1 MRRYFA
7 RMAKLE
13 AYTIIKLDYFATADV
28 PHWAALHISSGHHAI
43 LRGSEIDR
51 PKAITFLWL

>member
-1 MRRYFA
+1 
-7 RMAKLE
+7 MAKLE